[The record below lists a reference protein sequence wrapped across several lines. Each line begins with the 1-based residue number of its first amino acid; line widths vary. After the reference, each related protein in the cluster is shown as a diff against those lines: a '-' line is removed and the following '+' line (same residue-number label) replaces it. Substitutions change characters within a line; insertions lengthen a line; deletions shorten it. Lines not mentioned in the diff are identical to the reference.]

1 MQQPCQ
7 QLPLSFE
14 PRERYT
20 FEAFIA
26 GHNQLAVDLVRQ
38 MATGHGETQILVWAD
53 RGGGKSHL
61 LQAACN
67 LASQHQKTVCYLPAM
82 EIEGNSTQILD
93 GLEQLDMVCI
103 DDIDAIMQ
111 AAEWEEALFGLIN
124 RIRDAGKSILLAAD
138 RSPESSVINLA
149 DLRSRLSWGPVF
161 HLHELE
167 DEHKKIAMQQRAQQ
181 SGLELTDPVASY
193 LLTHYPRDLFDLFER
208 LDHLDKASMAMQ
220 RRLTIPFIKS
230 VLESETD
237 ISTGI

>member
-1 MQQPCQ
+1 MMQQPYQ

-20 FEAFIA
+20 FKAFIA
-26 GHNQLAVDLVRQ
+26 GQNKLVVDLVRQ
-38 MATGHGETQILVWAD
+38 MASGEGETQILIWAD
-53 RGGGKSHL
+53 RGNGKSHL

-67 LASQHQKTVCYLPAM
+67 LASRSRMTACYLPAR
-82 EIEGNSTQILD
+82 EIMGGSTHIFD

-111 AAEWEEALFGLIN
+111 SPAWEEGLFDLIN
-124 RIRDAGKSILLAAD
+124 RIRDAGKSLLLAAD
-138 RSPESSVINLA
+138 KSPESSVIHLA

-167 DEHKKIAMQQRAQQ
+167 DKDKIKAMQERAQQ
-181 SGLELTDPVASY
+181 SGLEMTDHVANY

-230 VLESETD
+230 VLETD
-237 ISTGI
+237 A